1 MKKQSLILFVILLL
15 PVLIFIFF
23 SVATHNAA
31 IVPFFGPR
39 EAVTKTVDGKQV
51 TDTIYHSIPPFKF
64 VNQEG
69 DTISEKNYEDH
80 YYIADFFFTTCKSIC
95 PKMATTLAVVQEKFR
110 DNDAVLIL
118 SHTVNPQ
125 HDSVPV
131 LKAYAQ
137 MVHADPKKWT
147 FVTGTKKSIY
157 DIAINGYLLP
167 AGEDVQAEGGFL
179 HSEQLI
185 LVDKQK
191 HIRGIYDGTSLPDVN
206 KLIED
211 LTLLLHEEKVRQKSE

>member
-1 MKKQSLILFVILLL
+1 VKKQSLILFVILLL